1 MPIQSFHSALG
12 ILMLGSLI
20 LIHLEGELAL
30 LSLMSVFNQYC
41 LFDFTEQCPT
51 SSFSFHLT
59 TNDFIRQHKAKH
71 LILNVQMLGD
81 F

>member
-1 MPIQSFHSALG
+1 
-12 ILMLGSLI
+12 MLGSLM

-30 LSLMSVFNQYC
+30 LSLRSELNQYC
-41 LFDFTEQCPT
+41 LFDFIEQCPT

-59 TNDFIRQHKAKH
+59 TTDFIRQHKAKH
-71 LILNVQMLGD
+71 LILNFQMLGD